1 MSIYPFNNVLFFNHD
16 ELFVWTCRGHDSNM
30 QWLINQSTML
40 QKFSK
45 CEVKAWLCW
54 NLIILP
60 PLRFCVKSHF
70 GDFKQSKNVI
80 YGNFRG
86 SELWFSVN
94 LSNFQVP
101 KLPKF
106 NVQCLWNCH
115 KWLFWTVWIR
125 QNVISRK
132 IGVAV
137 KSSNF
142 N

>member
-60 PLRFCVKSHF
+60 PLRFWREITFWRIQTVHNVK
-70 GDFKQSKNVI
+70 DA
-80 YGNFRG
+80 
-86 SELWFSVN
+86 ELCILVN
-94 LSNFQVP
+94 LGLESCSDLLKIKTKNQDSEP
-101 KLPKF
+101 LKLTKTTFLNRLNSLKF
-106 NVQCLWNCH
+106 D
-115 KWLFWTVWIR
+115 FT
-125 QNVISRK
+125 
-132 IGVAV
+132 
-137 KSSNF
+137 
-142 N
+142 